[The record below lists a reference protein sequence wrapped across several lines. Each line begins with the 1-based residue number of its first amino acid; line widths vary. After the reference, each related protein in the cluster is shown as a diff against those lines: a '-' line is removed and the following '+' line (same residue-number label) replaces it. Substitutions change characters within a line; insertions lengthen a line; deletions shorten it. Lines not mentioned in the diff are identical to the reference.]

1 MPILKPKRGEPEKK
15 FISRC
20 MGDKA
25 MTREF
30 PENKRRTGVCFTAWK
45 KRRNKVIYNTRSIIT
60 NFTIRN
66 EEKEGV
72 NFLIIPI
79 VALVEGVHL
88 GSGGAGF
95 YPSAEINRTAQN
107 WNGVPLTIDHPKDN
121 GGTPITANNPETLK
135 KYSVGSF
142 ENVRY
147 DAGKLKGE
155 GWVDKE
161 RIELLSPEALEMLSL
176 GRKMEVSTGL
186 FTGSDGMPGIW
197 NGEPFEETLIDFI
210 PDHLALLPNAEGACN
225 FDAGCGVRVNKEL
238 GCGKCLINNGERGE
252 ENVMKDKKIVVV
264 EKSEIELPSNL
275 FTSLKQAGF
284 WVNEIS
290 HSKIRGQLFKL
301 VSDMDKPGIVHF
313 LREVFNKAFI
323 FEQVSNNES
332 KLFKVSYKFDSDGE
346 VRLADGDPVEVREK
360 VEFLTINEE
369 SNMERIEGVDA
380 LIANESLPYV
390 EEDREVL
397 TNMADESFE
406 RTFTLNDCKCQE
418 KEAAL
423 GEAKTRV
430 GELEIKVVELEENLK
445 VNEVKEEE
453 EVKEVTFEALLE
465 KASPALRESIETGI
479 KTNKEKKDNA
489 VRTILTAE
497 GNKFTEEELQ
507 AMPFDTLENIISM
520 TPVKANYA
528 GNGSKVEKAKQK
540 KLNERQDDGSGV
552 PDIPQEK
559 WNKDGTPDFSHLSA

>member
-1 MPILKPKRGEPEKK
+1 MPIPIPRKGEPKDK
-15 FISRC
+15 FFSRC
-20 MGDKA
+20 MGNGV
-25 MTREF
+25 MVGEF
-30 PENKRRTGVCFTAWK
+30 PDAKIRGGVCKTAFDK
-45 KRRNKVIYNTRSIIT
+45 KRKNEMICNIRNIIT
-60 NFTIRN
+60 NFNIRT
-66 EEKEGV
+66 EEKEGI

-79 VALVEGVHL
+79 VALVEGVHA
-88 GSGGAGF
+88 GSGGTGF
-95 YPSAEINRTAQN
+95 YPSAEIDRTAQN

-121 GGTPITANNPETLK
+121 GGAPITANNPDTLK
-135 KYSVGSF
+135 KYSVGTF

-147 DAGKLKGE
+147 EKGKLKGE
-155 GWVDKE
+155 GWIDKN

-197 NGEPFEETLIDFI
+197 NGEPFEETLTGFI

-225 FDAGCGVRVNKEL
+225 FDAGCGVRVNKEF
-238 GCGKCLINNGERGE
+238 GCGRCLTREGGEA
-252 ENVMKDKKIVVV
+252 NVKDEKIVVM
-264 EKSEIELPSNL
+264 ERTEIELPSNL
-275 FTSLKQAGF
+275 FTSLKQVGF

-290 HSKIRGQLFKL
+290 HSKIREQLFKV
-301 VSDMDKPGIVHF
+301 VSDMDKQGTAHF
-313 LREVFNKAFI
+313 LREVFDKSFV
-323 FEQVSNNES
+323 FEKVANNES
-332 KLFKVSYKFDSDGE
+332 KLFKVGYKLKDDE
-346 VRLADGDPVEVREK
+346 VSLKGTPEEVKEK

-369 SNMERIEGVDA
+369 SNMERTEAVDA

-418 KEAAL
+418 D
-423 GEAKTRV
+423 GEALVKANTRV
-430 GELEIKVVELEENLK
+430 EELETKIGEMEESSKVDETR
-445 VNEVKEEE
+445 EE

-465 KASPALRESIETGI
+465 QASPELRESIEAGI

-489 VRTILTAE
+489 VQIILEAE
-497 GNKFTEEELQ
+497 GNRFSEEELQ

-520 TPVKANYA
+520 TPVKVNYA